1 MLELVCSALSV
12 IRICVEKVKVKKIWQ
27 HMSGTFLISKLVDTT
42 TVACGN
48 IERMDMNATIHF
60 NKMVV

>member
-12 IRICVEKVKVKKIWQ
+12 IRIWEGEFKVKKIWQ
-27 HMSGTFLISKLVDTT
+27 HMSGTFLILKLVDTT
-42 TVACGN
+42 TVAYGD